1 MKIRKLNNKGMSL
14 IEVMAA
20 MLILAV
26 GVLGLAPLM
35 VITIDANSFANELTE
50 ANTIAQDK
58 IESLRNTLSFAP
70 LPHIEF
76 DYNVSSKYNVVT
88 TVDGSESDATVPSG
102 VYRIHVNVTWI
113 DHNDLPRS
121 VDYRTFTTKAN

>member
-26 GVLGLAPLM
+26 GILGLAPLM

-50 ANTIAQDK
+50 ANTLAQDK
-58 IESLRNTLSFAP
+58 IESLRNTLNFSP
-70 LPHIEF
+70 LPYYEF
-76 DYNVSSKYNVVT
+76 DYDVNNKYNIVT
-88 TVDGSESDATVPSG
+88 TVDGAESDATVPSG
-102 VYRIHVNVTWI
+102 VYRIHVNVTWV

-121 VDYRTFTTKAN
+121 IDYRTFTSKSS

>member
-1 MKIRKLNNKGMSL
+1 MSL

-20 MLILAV
+20 MMILAV

-50 ANTIAQDK
+50 ANTLAQDK
-58 IESLRNTLSFAP
+58 IESLRTTPNFTP
-70 LPHIEF
+70 LPYLEF
-76 DYNVSSKYNVVT
+76 DNDVNNKYDIVT
-88 TVDGSESDATVPSG
+88 TVDGSESDPTVPSG
-102 VYRIHVNVTWI
+102 VYRLHVNVTWI

-121 VDYRTFTTKAN
+121 VDYRTFTTKSN